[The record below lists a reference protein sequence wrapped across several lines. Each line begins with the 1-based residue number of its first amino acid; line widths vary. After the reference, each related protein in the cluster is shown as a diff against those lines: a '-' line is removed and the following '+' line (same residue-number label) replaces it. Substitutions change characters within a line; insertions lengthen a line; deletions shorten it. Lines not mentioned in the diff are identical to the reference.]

1 MNIELGNLAVA
12 VVICVIFGRRWH
24 RLVPAG
30 AARAG
35 LRAAHLLC
43 RHSGLTPSLRCDS
56 SGSLSL
62 SAGQS

>member
-30 AARAG
+30 PQERVLEPLTSCAG
-35 LRAAHLLC
+35 IRV
-43 RHSGLTPSLRCDS
+43 
-56 SGSLSL
+56 
-62 SAGQS
+62 